1 MSTKSPVP
9 PSRMLLIPLGFIIW
23 SVAFVTLY
31 ATNAIGCEF
40 GWPEGVQRGLLVAIS
55 LGFLGG
61 SALAGWLVFAH
72 WRAKARL
79 ERAPAPALSI
89 LGIYGLGSA
98 FVAMIGLA
106 IPSLTTSLCI

>member
-1 MSTKSPVP
+1 M
-9 PSRMLLIPLGFIIW
+9 
-23 SVAFVTLY
+23 TLY

-40 GWPEGVQRGLLVAIS
+40 GWPEGMQRGLLFAIS
-55 LGFLGG
+55 VGFLGI

-79 ERAPAPALSI
+79 QSAPAPALSI

-106 IPSLTTSLCI
+106 IPTLTTSLCV